1 MKFVNKKE
9 RESAKI
15 RAYFEARLTLLPNTP
30 KYEEFIITCMLGVYV
45 FEAPLE
51 TFETAKKGPKKPYF
65 GLVKHMLLA
74 ARSPISRPSRYFD
87 EALEVRSRAKSTQK
101 RVSKHS
107 DFLYFEIFICK
118 GFR

>member
-1 MKFVNKKE
+1 MLGIYVFVN
-9 RESAKI
+9 
-15 RAYFEARLTLLPNTP
+15 LLGA
-30 KYEEFIITCMLGVYV
+30 L
-45 FEAPLE
+45 
-51 TFETAKKGPKKPYF
+51 ETAKKGPKKPYF

-74 ARSPISRPSRYFD
+74 ARSPISRPSKYFD

-101 RVSKHS
+101 RVSKHP